1 MNTFEKYN
9 IDINN
14 KLYEQAFTHSSYAN
28 ENDTVD
34 YERLEFLG
42 DKILDFIVTEY
53 LYVNENLEEGE
64 MTKLRAS
71 YVCENALNE
80 YSKELGLDEYLKLGK
95 GEESTGGRSKP
106 SIIADLFE
114 AFLAATYLNYGLD
127 KVKEIVYDI
136 VIPFIEGN
144 HHEFL
149 KDYKSILQEYVQT
162 DKKSTVYE
170 VINEEGPANEK
181 IFTVTVKVDDIVLG
195 TGTASSKKEAE
206 QLAAKDALNKARD
219 VILNHMEDEN
229 QCYWDY
235 IPFSAGAYMALMAGF
250 AQDSYFGDPNLKNVS
265 YYAKYVVA
273 CVSSDTQ
280 PGTMGAAVQGFST
293 GKFNNNM
300 S

>member
-42 DKILDFIVTEY
+42 DKILDFIVSEY

-206 QLAAKDALNKARD
+206 QLAAKDALNKA
-219 VILNHMEDEN
+219 N
-229 QCYWDY
+229 
-235 IPFSAGAYMALMAGF
+235 
-250 AQDSYFGDPNLKNVS
+250 
-265 YYAKYVVA
+265 
-273 CVSSDTQ
+273 
-280 PGTMGAAVQGFST
+280 
-293 GKFNNNM
+293 
-300 S
+300 